1 MNNTIMK
8 YVLSLILVLFSTLA
22 FAQNTYDFAKAEK
35 NARKLVSIQ
44 PDSALAIIKKTLAQQ
59 SVHDSVYG
67 AMYNIYGIYYGMRGN
82 NDSLIYYQKKSIS
95 YLEEYPELKA
105 GSLKN
110 LSIGYRNKGD
120 FESAL
125 THINLALE
133 INRRIKNNVGI
144 AVDYGEI
151 ASVYN
156 TMSNYEKSIGY
167 LLKGIEI
174 LKKEKKQEKLPA
186 LEQKLA
192 NTYLAQ
198 RNFKFA
204 IDLYTE
210 CLKDFKRQ
218 GQMKNYYLTLVNLA
232 EAKIHVDDY
241 NGAKN
246 SLAEAIKGLE
256 EFGDKSMIGICY
268 AKLGNA
274 EQNLKH
280 HPQALAAY
288 KKGIDILLEAKSNRT
303 LRIASEYL
311 DLLNQDKNYSQSLDM
326 VARIDGSGLFGIS
339 PDEDRM
345 LYKKSVGDAYSGAHN
360 SEAAIKAYQE
370 TIRLKDSI
378 AATER
383 QMAIREVQ
391 AKFQTELQR
400 EKNVSLEATNK
411 VLEKDLKTERTLAL
425 LYVIGALS
433 IIITVLLA
441 LRSFRLKNRLQNEEL
456 KTLAAEKNMIQQQ
469 HQHEQELINAQRETI
484 DEKQRELASTA
495 LRMASFQDG
504 VTQIIEKCSS
514 GEINKIAD
522 MKKEL
527 QLLAKQEDYWKQFET
542 RFNNVH
548 PEFGTSLQMRFS
560 KLTKNDVEFCSLLK
574 LNLSNKEIA
583 SLLQI
588 SHESAIT
595 KKYRIKKKMEIND
608 DEEFERLLM
617 EM

>member
-1 MNNTIMK
+1 MK
-8 YVLSLILVLFSTLA
+8 YILNLTLLFFSLLSFS
-22 FAQNTYDFAKAEK
+22 QNKYDFIKAEK
-35 NARKLVSIQ
+35 DARKLVNTQ
-44 PDSALAIIKKTLAQQ
+44 PDSALVIIKKTLAQPY
-59 SVHDSVYG
+59 VHDSIYG

-95 YLEEYPELKA
+95 YLEEYPHLKA
-105 GSLKN
+105 ASLKN
-110 LSIGYRNKGD
+110 LSIGYRNKGE

-125 THINLALE
+125 TNLNLALE

-144 AVDYGEI
+144 AVDYGEM
-151 ASVYN
+151 ASVYS
-156 TMSNYEKSIGY
+156 TMSNYEKSVSY

-174 LKKEKKQEKLPA
+174 LKQEKEPEKLPA

-204 IDLYTE
+204 IDLYKD
-210 CLKDFKRQ
+210 CLKDFKRL

-232 EAKIHVDDY
+232 EARIHIDDY
-241 NGAKN
+241 IGAKN
-246 SLAEAIKGLE
+246 ALAEAVKGLE

-268 AKLGNA
+268 AKLGNT
-274 EQNLKH
+274 EENLKNH
-280 HPQALAAY
+280 AKALAAY
-288 KKGIDILLEAKSNRT
+288 KKGIDILIQAKSNRAV
-303 LRIASEYL
+303 RIVSEYL
-311 DLLNQDKNYSQSLDM
+311 DLLNKDKNYKESTDVIALTE
-326 VARIDGSGLFGIS
+326 RSGLFNIS

-345 LYKKSVGDAYSGAHN
+345 LYKKSVGDAYSGNNNNA
-360 SEAAIKAYQE
+360 AAIKAYQE
-370 TIRLKDSI
+370 AINMKDSL

-383 QMAIREVQ
+383 EMAIREVQ

-400 EKNVSLEATNK
+400 EKNISLEAKNK
-411 VLEKDLKTERTLAL
+411 ILEKDLKTERTLTW
-425 LYVIGALS
+425 LYFTCALS
-433 IIITVLLA
+433 VIIVTLLA
-441 LRSFRLKNRLQNEEL
+441 FRSVHFKNRLQKEQL
-456 KTLAAEKNMIQQQ
+456 KNMEAEKNMIQQQ
-469 HQHEQELINAQRETI
+469 HQHEQELIDAQREII
-484 DEKQRELASTA
+484 DEKQRELTTTA
-495 LRMASFQDG
+495 LRMANFQDG
-504 VTQIIEKCSS
+504 VTQIIDKCSS
-514 GEINKIAD
+514 GEIAKISD

-548 PEFGTSLQMRFS
+548 PEFGNSLQMRFS
-560 KLTKNDVEFCSLLK
+560 KLTKNDIEFCSLLK

>member
-1 MNNTIMK
+1 MK
-8 YVLSLILVLFSTLA
+8 YVLSLTLLFFSTLA
-22 FAQNTYDFAKAEK
+22 FSQNKYDFAKAEK
-35 NARKLVSIQ
+35 DARKLVNTQ
-44 PDSALAIIKKTLAQQ
+44 PDSALVIVKKTLAQPF
-59 SVHDSVYG
+59 VHDSVYG

-95 YLEEYPELKA
+95 YLEEYPKLKA
-105 GSLKN
+105 MSLKN
-110 LSIGYRNKGD
+110 LSIGYRNKGE

-125 THINLALE
+125 TNINLALE

-144 AVDYGEI
+144 AIDYGEF

-156 TMSNYEKSIGY
+156 TMSNYEKSVSY

-174 LKKEKKQEKLPA
+174 LKKEKNQEKLPA

-204 IDLYTE
+204 IDLYNE
-210 CLKDFKRQ
+210 CLKDFKRF

-232 EAKIHVDDY
+232 EARIHTKDY
-241 NGAKN
+241 NGAKAA
-246 SLAEAIKGLE
+246 LAEGIKGLE

-268 AKLGNA
+268 AKLGSA
-274 EQNLKH
+274 EENLKNH
-280 HPQALAAY
+280 GKALAAY

-303 LRIASEYL
+303 VRIVSEYL
-311 DLLNQDKNYSQSLDM
+311 NLLNEDKSYAQSLDM
-326 VARIDGSGLFGIS
+326 VARIDRSCLFEKS

-345 LYKKSVGDAYSGAHN
+345 LYKKSVGDAYSGTNN
-360 SEAAIKAYQE
+360 SEAAIQAYQE
-370 TIRLKDSI
+370 TINMKDSI

-383 QMAIREVQ
+383 EIAIREVQ

-400 EKNVSLEATNK
+400 EKNLSLEATNK
-411 VLEKDLKTERTLAL
+411 VLEKDLKTERTLTL
-425 LYVIGALS
+425 LYAIGALS
-433 IIITVLLA
+433 IIIAVLLA

-504 VTQIIEKCSS
+504 VTQIIDKCTS
-514 GEINKIAD
+514 GEIVKIAD

-542 RFNNVH
+542 RFNHVH